1 MEVVEAAALPSTAP
15 GRRSITASV
24 RTRALVSAPRH
35 RRFSCN
41 GVLID
46 ACSLEEA
53 VGTLLDLALQP
64 RGAAVH
70 LCNAYVVALAQ
81 RDEAYRALLNRSQ
94 LNIADGA
101 PVAWVGRAL
110 RTGLREPARGA
121 DFMLETLRRG
131 VPLGIRHYLY
141 GASPETVQRL
151 RTELEQLVPGVVIV
165 GAESPPFRPLE
176 DFEKLGVARRLTGS
190 EAHVVWVGLGTPR
203 QDVFVDE
210 FQGRVDAAFVPVGA
224 AFDFL
229 SGTKAQAPEWVRGS
243 GLEWLHRLATEP
255 RRLLGRY
262 LRGNTRFLMGLWRSR
277 AVAMPGVDRIFPATS
292 ISPLIPSQLQDWD
305 IAEIDGLDEL
315 AG

>member
-1 MEVVEAAALPSTAP
+1 MA
-15 GRRSITASV
+15 
-24 RTRALVSAPRH
+24 
-35 RRFSCN
+35 
-41 GVLID
+41 
-46 ACSLEEA
+46 EA

-70 LCNAYVVALAQ
+70 LCNAYVIALAQ
-81 RDEAYRALLNRSQ
+81 RDVEYRALLNRSQ

-110 RTGLREPARGA
+110 RTGLREPSRGA

-141 GASPETVQRL
+141 GASPETVERL
-151 RTELEQLVPGVVIV
+151 RTELERLVPGVLIV

-176 DFEKLGVARRLTGS
+176 GFEKLGVARRLTGS

-210 FQGRVDAAFVPVGA
+210 FQARVDAAFVPVGA

-229 SGTKAQAPEWVRGS
+229 AGTKAQAPEWLRGS
-243 GLEWLHRLATEP
+243 GLEWLHRLSTEP

-262 LRGNTRFLMGLWRSR
+262 LRGNTRFVAGLWRSR
-277 AVAMPGVDRIFPATS
+277 AVVAPGVDRIAPVTAPA
-292 ISPLIPSQLQDWD
+292 PFIPAQLVDWD
-305 IAEIDGLDEL
+305 IAELDDLAEFDGV
-315 AG
+315 AS